1 MIDILKLPGSQRPSG
16 YSDGIAARGRF
27 VFTSGVVGWNLQ
39 HVFETDDF
47 VGQARQAFANIVAIL
62 ADGGAKPEHLVRLTW
77 YVVDRREY
85 LSRPKEVGAAYREVF
100 GRHFPAMAVVEV
112 SGLMEERARLEIE
125 ATAVVPD

>member
-1 MIDILKLPGSQRPSG
+1 M
-16 YSDGIAARGRF
+16 
-27 VFTSGVVGWNLQ
+27 
-39 HVFETDDF
+39 
-47 VGQARQAFANIVAIL
+47 
-62 ADGGAKPEHLVRLTW
+62 RLTW

-85 LSRPKEVGAAYREVF
+85 LSRVKEVGAAYREVF

>member
-1 MIDILKLPGSQRPSG
+1 MADILKLPGSPRPSG

-27 VFTSGVVGWNLQ
+27 VFTAGIVGWNPQ

-47 VGQARQAFANIVAIL
+47 VGQARQAFANIAAIL
-62 ADGGAKPEHLVRLTW
+62 AEGGAKPEHLVRLTW
-77 YVVDRREY
+77 YVRDKHEY
-85 LSRPKEVGAAYREVF
+85 LSRGKEVGAAYREVF